1 MSAWWAPLSFLV
13 KKLGT
18 GTVRFPH
25 LQMKR
30 GVWLC
35 AMTGVQGYVGE
46 QVSQNR
52 LPEPA
57 FIATKPQVPALFCQ
71 PDRAGSLCSAA
82 GLPDHPKQGP
92 CLPESH
98 LSDPGLLSQGNP
110 LQLVHGGWW
119 LSSRDSCVKRAVFP
133 TCRSTGLHAFS
144 CLCQGLVSEP
154 QICSGQFLGLGS
166 THTLLS

>member
-1 MSAWWAPLSFLV
+1 MGSVFFLNQEAGHRDSQISSFTDE
-13 KKLGT
+13 G
-18 GTVRFPH
+18 
-25 LQMKR
+25 

-35 AMTGVQGYVGE
+35 VKTGVQGYVGE

-82 GLPDHPKQGP
+82 GLPGHPKQGP

-110 LQLVHGGWW
+110 LQPVHGGWW
-119 LSSRDSCVKRAVFP
+119 LSNRDSCVKRAVFP

-144 CLCQGLVSEP
+144 CLCQGLISEP
-154 QICSGQFLGLGS
+154 QIRSGQFLGSGS
-166 THTLLS
+166 THTLSN

>member
-1 MSAWWAPLSFLV
+1 MVGSVFFLNQEAGHRG
-13 KKLGT
+13 L
-18 GTVRFPH
+18 RFSH

-30 GVWLC
+30 GVWLRVK
-35 AMTGVQGYVGE
+35 TVVQGYVGE

-57 FIATKPQVPALFCQ
+57 FLAIKPQVPALFCQ

-82 GLPDHPKQGP
+82 GLPGHPKQGP

-98 LSDPGLLSQGNP
+98 LSDPGLLSQGNL
-110 LQLVHGGWW
+110 LQPMHGGWW
-119 LSSRDSCVKRAVFP
+119 LNNRDSCVKRAMFP
-133 TCRSTGLHAFS
+133 TCGSTGLHAFS
-144 CLCQGLVSEP
+144 CLWQGLVSEP
-154 QICSGQFLGLGS
+154 QICASHFLGSGS